1 MFEKLNR
8 EDIYSQVAQ
17 IIANQINTNINN
29 IKMESTLDSLSI
41 DSLDRVEIIMKLEE
55 TFNIMIKDEDADKLN
70 TIEDIVNY
78 INNNPSDELKE

>member
-1 MFEKLNR
+1 
-8 EDIYSQVAQ
+8 
-17 IIANQINTNINN
+17 
-29 IKMESTLDSLSI
+29 
-41 DSLDRVEIIMKLEE
+41 MKLEE